1 MNSPPTPIIA
11 PTIEKVLE
19 AKERI
24 QPHVVRTPLI
34 PLSGKH
40 EGCKIF
46 LKPENLQPYGSFK
59 VRAAMN
65 AILSADDHS
74 LAQGVVTAS
83 AGNFGQGLAAAALA
97 LGVPSKTFVP
107 ETAAAIKVQALE
119 SLGTA
124 VRRIPY
130 EDWWRILT
138 SHEAPE
144 VGGLF
149 IHPCASQHVV
159 EGNATIGLEIMEDLP
174 DVDAVL
180 VPVGGGGL
188 ITGIGSAIRN
198 MKPDVKIIACESEV
212 SQPVAAALAEG
223 KPVMVPRKPTF
234 VDGMGGPM
242 VLERMWPLLREVV
255 DQTAL
260 SSIEDIV
267 AAIRFLAVEH
277 HLIAEGAGA
286 APLAAALSGQGG
298 TGKIVC
304 IISGG
309 NLDSHHLRTILG
321 GETPA

>member
-1 MNSPPTPIIA
+1 MSASPHPIVA
-11 PTIEKVLE
+11 PTIESVLE
-19 AKERI
+19 AQMRI
-24 QPHVVRTPLI
+24 RPHVVRTPLI
-34 PLSGKH
+34 PLAG
-40 EGCKIF
+40 ERDGAEIY
-46 LKPENLQPYGSFK
+46 LKPENLQPFGSFK

-65 AILSADDHS
+65 AILSAEEDA

-83 AGNFGQGLAAAALA
+83 AGNFGQGLAAAARA

-119 SLGTA
+119 ALGST
-124 VRRIPY
+124 VRLIPY
-130 EDWWRILT
+130 EAWWRILT

-144 VGGLF
+144 EGGF
-149 IHPCASQHVV
+149 FVHPCAEQKVV

-174 DVDAVL
+174 SVDAVL
-180 VPVGGGGL
+180 APVGGGGL
-188 ITGIGSAIRN
+188 ITGIGSAIQN
-198 MKPDVKIIACESEV
+198 MKPDVKIVACESEV
-212 SQPVAAALAEG
+212 SQPVAAALKEG
-223 KPVMVPRKPTF
+223 RPVAVPRKPTF

-242 VLERMWPLLREVV
+242 VLERIWPLLRGVV
-255 DQTAL
+255 SQTAL
-260 SSIEDIV
+260 SSIEEIV

-309 NLDSHHLRTILG
+309 NLDIPHLQTILNG
-321 GETPA
+321 DMPD